1 MLFVLP
7 ARSLCNTLFPP
18 CLQGE
23 FMHNTLQ
30 QQKAI
35 VNAMAINEDG
45 VMATGGDNGSLW
57 FWDYKSGNVFQVR
70 GVGCRRAA

>member
-1 MLFVLP
+1 
-7 ARSLCNTLFPP
+7 
-18 CLQGE
+18 
-23 FMHNTLQ
+23 MHNTLQ